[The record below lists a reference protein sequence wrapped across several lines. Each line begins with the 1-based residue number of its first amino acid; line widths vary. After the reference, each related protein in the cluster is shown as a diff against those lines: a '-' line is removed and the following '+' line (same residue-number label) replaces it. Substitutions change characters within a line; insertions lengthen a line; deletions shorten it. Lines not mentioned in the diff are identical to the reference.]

1 MISIGFNVQARLPLL
16 PPISVAREIESPTT
30 PATTHNDVV
39 VKSSITSKPASPLDY
54 LTLTD
59 RRLIRAATGED
70 ITPGQRPADRPVSS
84 FAMQI
89 AVDRERG
96 RLQPGGPVTSAYL
109 RSTAYRLDELGVPAH
124 EFTGETLQ
132 RALDFLASGSGRHV
146 DIAV

>member
-1 MISIGFNVQARLPLL
+1 MISIGFNVQVRLPLL
-16 PPISVAREIESPTT
+16 PPISVASEIDSPTS

-39 VKSSITSKPASPLDY
+39 VKSSITPQPASSLDY

-59 RRLIRAATGED
+59 RRLIQAATGED
-70 ITPGQRPADRPVSS
+70 IMPGQRPSDRPVSS

-96 RLQPGGPVTSAYL
+96 RIESGGPVTSAYL

-146 DIAV
+146 DVAV